1 MRKESARIACTRH
14 DASPILTEAVI
25 MHSSWKLIFLIAT
38 CAVLVLASSCSRTPM
53 ETPTEMVLVAAGDFT
68 MGSISGEGGDNERPQ
83 HRVYVSAFYID
94 RYEVTNAQFQ
104 RFIEAGGYRKQGY
117 WSDEGWVWLGRVN
130 ATGPRYWGGGR
141 ENCGPRYPRYPV
153 MGCHGT
159 RRKRMRDGRGS
170 GCRRRRSGR
179 RRRGERT
186 GGSTRGGTRSR
197 PASGRT
203 SAARGD
209 AGGRRSQWGRARR
222 DGAPTEWRTWPG
234 TCGSGWRTGMARTT
248 TTPRRPL
255 IHAGQ

>member
-1 MRKESARIACTRH
+1 
-14 DASPILTEAVI
+14 
-25 MHSSWKLIFLIAT
+25 
-38 CAVLVLASSCSRTPM
+38 M

-153 MGCHGT
+153 MGVSWYEAEAYARWAG
-159 RRKRMRDGRGS
+159 KRLPT
-170 GCRRRRSGR
+170 
-179 RRRGERT
+179 E
-186 GGSTRGGTRSR
+186 
-197 PASGRT
+197 AEWEK
-203 SAARGD
+203 AARGTD
-209 AGGRRSQWGRARR
+209 GRKYPWGNEEPTCERANFGGSWGCGWQTKPVGSCAAGRSPYGVEDLAGNVREWVADWYGENYYDSSSASDPRGPMTGSDRVLRGGAWG
-222 DGAPTEWRTWPG
+222 DGADSLRSAYRY
-234 TCGSGWRTGMARTT
+234 GSPSHRVSPSIGFRCARTL
-248 TTPRRPL
+248 P
-255 IHAGQ
+255 